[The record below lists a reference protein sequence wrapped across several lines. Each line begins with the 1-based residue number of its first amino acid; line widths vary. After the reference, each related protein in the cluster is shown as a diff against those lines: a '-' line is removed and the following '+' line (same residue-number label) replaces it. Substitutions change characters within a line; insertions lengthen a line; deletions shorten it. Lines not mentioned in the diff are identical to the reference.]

1 MNIRKLIYAVI
12 IAICIVAV
20 VLAGIWQFG
29 KGKNKENNYSV
40 ASKSQEIL
48 KKEFNALLDN
58 KANFEGYDFSEV
70 KKKDNEKQVVYT
82 AYELEENE
90 KDKYEVDLHIPL
102 INIDSN
108 VADEFNLNT
117 QKIFADKA
125 NSIFQSASTYTIYSI
140 DYTSFVNKD
149 ILCVIIKSNLKE
161 GTNAQRTITQIYNY
175 NLKTGKE
182 ETIEDAISKR
192 GVSREYVEE
201 KIKQEVSNSI
211 EDANKIKVSGY
222 ETFERDINSDEY
234 KFENLTNFYLSSNG
248 KMYII
253 FAYGNTNFTS
263 EMDIIEI

>member
-40 ASKSQEIL
+40 SSKSQEIL
-48 KKEFNALLDN
+48 KKEFNTLLDN

-175 NLKTGKE
+175 NLKT
-182 ETIEDAISKR
+182 DIS
-192 GVSREYVEE
+192 
-201 KIKQEVSNSI
+201 I
-211 EDANKIKVSGY
+211 
-222 ETFERDINSDEY
+222 TFM
-234 KFENLTNFYLSSNG
+234 K
-248 KMYII
+248 
-253 FAYGNTNFTS
+253 
-263 EMDIIEI
+263 